1 MKSVLHDIRPH
12 TQQSR
17 KAILVGVRL
26 PGSSNSPA
34 GISLEELR
42 GLAATAFYDP
52 VSILSQRLVSV
63 GPKTFLGRGKLDEL
77 QRLIRFHSAD
87 LVIFDESLS
96 PAQNRNLEA
105 ILKCRVIDRPWL
117 ILEIFNDHAKTREAK
132 TQVEL
137 AQLKYALPRLTRMWG
152 HLSRQRGGIGL
163 RDVGETQIQIDRRLI
178 RQRIYKLDQKLKQL
192 EQERCTQRKSR
203 KGMFKIALV
212 GYTNSGKS
220 TLMNILGC
228 LDVPTSGHFY
238 FDGQN
243 ISQLN
248 DSGLA
253 RIRNRMIGFV
263 FQTYNLLPRLTAL
276 QNVELPLIYG
286 NVRNRKK
293 LAAESLDRVGLADRS
308 DHLPTELSGGQQ
320 QRVGIARALA
330 TEPSVLLAD
339 EPTGNLDSH
348 STREI
353 IKIIQELNISQN
365 LTVILVTHEPEI
377 ARLAN
382 RSINIV
388 DGAIVEDRINN

>member
-1 MKSVLHDIRPH
+1 MSLPELINLTDVSKKYDMGSVVVNAL
-12 TQQSR
+12 T
-17 KAILVGVRL
+17 
-26 PGSSNSPA
+26 
-34 GISLEELR
+34 GINLTIAR
-42 GLAATAFYDP
+42 GEFI
-52 VSILSQRLVSV
+52 SIT
-63 GPKTFLGRGKLDEL
+63 GPSG
-77 QRLIRFHSAD
+77 
-87 LVIFDESLS
+87 
-96 PAQNRNLEA
+96 
-105 ILKCRVIDRPWL
+105 
-117 ILEIFNDHAKTREAK
+117 
-132 TQVEL
+132 
-137 AQLKYALPRLTRMWG
+137 
-152 HLSRQRGGIGL
+152 
-163 RDVGETQIQIDRRLI
+163 
-178 RQRIYKLDQKLKQL
+178 
-192 EQERCTQRKSR
+192 
-203 KGMFKIALV
+203 
-212 GYTNSGKS
+212 SGKS

-330 TEPSVLLAD
+330 TEPSGLLAD

-348 STREI
+348 STRDI
-353 IKIIQELNISQN
+353 LKIILELNTSQN
-365 LTVILVTHEPEI
+365 LSVILVTHEPEI

>member
-1 MKSVLHDIRPH
+1 MTTLDTSSNIGAVAPPSLAAGSMVASLKEITKTYYMGTLSVEVLH
-12 TQQSR
+12 
-17 KAILVGVRL
+17 
-26 PGSSNSPA
+26 
-34 GISLEELR
+34 GISLD
-42 GLAATAFYDP
+42 FYSGDYI
-52 VSILSQRLVSV
+52 SIM
-63 GPKTFLGRGKLDEL
+63 GPSG
-77 QRLIRFHSAD
+77 
-87 LVIFDESLS
+87 
-96 PAQNRNLEA
+96 
-105 ILKCRVIDRPWL
+105 C
-117 ILEIFNDHAKTREAK
+117 
-132 TQVEL
+132 
-137 AQLKYALPRLTRMWG
+137 
-152 HLSRQRGGIGL
+152 
-163 RDVGETQIQIDRRLI
+163 
-178 RQRIYKLDQKLKQL
+178 
-192 EQERCTQRKSR
+192 
-203 KGMFKIALV
+203 
-212 GYTNSGKS
+212 GKS

-238 FDGQN
+238 FDGRN

-353 IKIIQELNISQN
+353 IKIIQELNISQS

>member
-1 MKSVLHDIRPH
+1 MSLPELINLTDVSKKYDMGSVVVNAL
-12 TQQSR
+12 T
-17 KAILVGVRL
+17 
-26 PGSSNSPA
+26 
-34 GISLEELR
+34 GINLTIAR
-42 GLAATAFYDP
+42 GEFI
-52 VSILSQRLVSV
+52 SIT
-63 GPKTFLGRGKLDEL
+63 GPSG
-77 QRLIRFHSAD
+77 
-87 LVIFDESLS
+87 
-96 PAQNRNLEA
+96 
-105 ILKCRVIDRPWL
+105 
-117 ILEIFNDHAKTREAK
+117 
-132 TQVEL
+132 
-137 AQLKYALPRLTRMWG
+137 
-152 HLSRQRGGIGL
+152 
-163 RDVGETQIQIDRRLI
+163 
-178 RQRIYKLDQKLKQL
+178 
-192 EQERCTQRKSR
+192 
-203 KGMFKIALV
+203 
-212 GYTNSGKS
+212 SGKS

-388 DGAIVEDRINN
+388 DGAIVEDRIKN

>member
-1 MKSVLHDIRPH
+1 MSLPELINLTDVSKKYDMGSVVVNAL
-12 TQQSR
+12 T
-17 KAILVGVRL
+17 
-26 PGSSNSPA
+26 
-34 GISLEELR
+34 GINLTIAR
-42 GLAATAFYDP
+42 GEFI
-52 VSILSQRLVSV
+52 SIT
-63 GPKTFLGRGKLDEL
+63 GPSG
-77 QRLIRFHSAD
+77 
-87 LVIFDESLS
+87 
-96 PAQNRNLEA
+96 
-105 ILKCRVIDRPWL
+105 
-117 ILEIFNDHAKTREAK
+117 
-132 TQVEL
+132 
-137 AQLKYALPRLTRMWG
+137 
-152 HLSRQRGGIGL
+152 
-163 RDVGETQIQIDRRLI
+163 
-178 RQRIYKLDQKLKQL
+178 
-192 EQERCTQRKSR
+192 
-203 KGMFKIALV
+203 
-212 GYTNSGKS
+212 SGKS

-353 IKIIQELNISQN
+353 IKIIQELNISQS

>member
-1 MKSVLHDIRPH
+1 MSLPELINLTDVSKKYDMGSVVVNALTGINL
-12 TQQSR
+12 T
-17 KAILVGVRL
+17 IVR
-26 PGSSNSPA
+26 GEF
-34 GISLEELR
+34 ISI
-42 GLAATAFYDP
+42 T
-52 VSILSQRLVSV
+52 
-63 GPKTFLGRGKLDEL
+63 GPSG
-77 QRLIRFHSAD
+77 
-87 LVIFDESLS
+87 
-96 PAQNRNLEA
+96 
-105 ILKCRVIDRPWL
+105 
-117 ILEIFNDHAKTREAK
+117 
-132 TQVEL
+132 
-137 AQLKYALPRLTRMWG
+137 
-152 HLSRQRGGIGL
+152 
-163 RDVGETQIQIDRRLI
+163 
-178 RQRIYKLDQKLKQL
+178 
-192 EQERCTQRKSR
+192 
-203 KGMFKIALV
+203 
-212 GYTNSGKS
+212 SGKS

>member
-1 MKSVLHDIRPH
+1 MSLPELINLTDVSKKYDMGSVVVNAL
-12 TQQSR
+12 T
-17 KAILVGVRL
+17 
-26 PGSSNSPA
+26 
-34 GISLEELR
+34 GINLTIAR
-42 GLAATAFYDP
+42 GEFI
-52 VSILSQRLVSV
+52 SIT
-63 GPKTFLGRGKLDEL
+63 GPSG
-77 QRLIRFHSAD
+77 
-87 LVIFDESLS
+87 
-96 PAQNRNLEA
+96 
-105 ILKCRVIDRPWL
+105 
-117 ILEIFNDHAKTREAK
+117 
-132 TQVEL
+132 
-137 AQLKYALPRLTRMWG
+137 
-152 HLSRQRGGIGL
+152 
-163 RDVGETQIQIDRRLI
+163 
-178 RQRIYKLDQKLKQL
+178 
-192 EQERCTQRKSR
+192 
-203 KGMFKIALV
+203 
-212 GYTNSGKS
+212 SGKS

-293 LAAESLDRVGLADRS
+293 LAAESLERVGLADRS